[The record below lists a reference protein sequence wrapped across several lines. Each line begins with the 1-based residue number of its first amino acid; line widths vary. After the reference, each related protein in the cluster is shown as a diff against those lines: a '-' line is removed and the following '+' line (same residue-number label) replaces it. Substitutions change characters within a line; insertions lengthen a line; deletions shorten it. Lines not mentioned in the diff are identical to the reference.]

1 MPPGRALLDERDSVA
16 VGSVGGWNVVTLG
29 NAMRD
34 GTWEWEVEFVGGSS
48 ACLLAVFEGAPQ
60 AASRYPNSNDDNVL
74 CTAMAGSM
82 RYVRGASDR
91 SGPDLGVRAG
101 QRLRVRYVS
110 EAGTVDASVDG
121 RTALRAL
128 EGVRRGD
135 VRAGFFLSGTSK
147 IRLLSFKFVE
157 TSQGMSRD
165 DAMLVRP
172 PGHIVEPHTFIGL
185 YGRRARAWGREDA
198 RVCFPSPNDGEFV
211 APVAGSGSS
220 GGCGQRHWRRWR
232 CCCAC
237 TCGHNYACKRWR
249 EVHRRATRTSAARR
263 RRCCSRR
270 VSGRLECRHD

>member
-1 MPPGRALLDERDSVA
+1 MIPLLAPAPAGSQLGGATFTAVPPGRALLDERDSVA

-60 AASRYPNSNDDNVL
+60 AASRCPNSNDDNVL

-147 IRLLSFKFVE
+147 IRLLSF
-157 TSQGMSRD
+157 
-165 DAMLVRP
+165 VRTE
-172 PGHIVEPHTFIGL
+172 GGAAGAAV
-185 YGRRARAWGREDA
+185 RR
-198 RVCFPSPNDGEFV
+198 S
-211 APVAGSGSS
+211 
-220 GGCGQRHWRRWR
+220 
-232 CCCAC
+232 CAC
-237 TCGHNYACKRWR
+237 IVCASRVLVQVSLQGGALCAM
-249 EVHRRATRTSAARR
+249 RAP
-263 RRCCSRR
+263 
-270 VSGRLECRHD
+270 